1 MKGVWEMK
9 QFIRSFAAVATAAF
23 AFAGCSSYSEI
34 ARWKSKIPVND
45 GEVPVASFV
54 TQNFSYQLLGFIPL
68 CTGRPWTKGGRDVMD
83 DFSVKLF
90 ADEATIDNNLVS
102 LNHAL
107 GVVGSRRISQ
117 LRVIEDDNSM
127 WSLFLVNRH
136 EVRTQ
141 CLILKP
147 EPPEKPGRSESNANK
162 TTENT
167 KGT

>member
-1 MKGVWEMK
+1 MNIKTLAGLPL
-9 QFIRSFAAVATAAF
+9 AAF
-23 AFAGCSSYSEI
+23 ALAFAGCSSYSEI
-34 ARWKSKIPVND
+34 ARWKSNIPIND
-45 GEVPVASFV
+45 GEVPAASFV

-68 CTGRPWTKGGRDVMD
+68 CTGRPWTEGGEDIMD
-83 DFSVKLF
+83 DFNVKLF

-107 GVVGSRRISQ
+107 DIVGSRRISQ
-117 LRVIEDDNSM
+117 LRVIEDDSLA

-147 EPPEKPGRSESNANK
+147 EPPEPGRSESNANK

-167 KGT
+167 KGK